1 MELKQKKIL
10 LIIGGGI
17 SSYKALDLIS
27 LLKKNQ
33 AIIKTIL
40 TPNGKKYEF
49 QNGLYK
55 YTCTVINQE
64 PIELVVYKNEQEL
77 RRENFLK

>member
-40 TPNGKKYEF
+40 TY
-49 QNGLYK
+49 
-55 YTCTVINQE
+55 INNN
-64 PIELVVYKNEQEL
+64 ITTI
-77 RRENFLK
+77 